1 MNKINNTLMNP
12 KAILQSD
19 LMGALAS
26 GLCVVHCVAT
36 PFLFIAQTCSVTG
49 CCETSPG
56 WWSSMDYL
64 FVGITFFAVYHSSAR
79 TTKSWVKYA
88 LYATWICLTFLIFNE
103 KFALFPIAEWWKYGT
118 AFSLIGLHLYNLKYC
133 QCPEEECCTT

>member
-1 MNKINNTLMNP
+1 
-12 KAILQSD
+12 
-19 LMGALAS
+19 
-26 GLCVVHCVAT
+26 
-36 PFLFIAQTCSVTG
+36 
-49 CCETSPG
+49 
-56 WWSSMDYL
+56 MDYL